1 MAIRNNTFILKRS
14 NVVNKFPALSGLTL
28 GELALN
34 TADVKLYS
42 LYTGGLTGAT
52 EVREIGWNRLSVS
65 GGTLYGNLNVLG
77 SISATTYYGNGS
89 NLTGI
94 NDYYVIGGT
103 YSSGILTLNRQNGSV
118 TVTGLLS
125 AGSFG
130 LSLSNGSNT
139 ITTGQKGYVK
149 IPYPGTITSWTIMT
163 NSIGSITVD
172 VWKDVE
178 ANFPPTS
185 ADTITNGNYA
195 YLSNQLINSDSVL
208 SGWTTNFLA
217 GDIFAF
223 NVLSATSV
231 TNINLT
237 INVTKT

>member
-1 MAIRNNTFILKRS
+1 MANEFVIKNGFISQGDSLVNAILSANTIQILTAPTLNNSNTQILSRNSSTGAIEF
-14 NVVNKFPALSGLTL
+14 LTL
-28 GELALN
+28 SAV
-34 TADVKLYS
+34 TFYV
-42 LYTGGLTGAT
+42 TGGTF
-52 EVREIGWNRLSVS
+52 S
-65 GGTLYGNLNVLG
+65 
-77 SISATTYYGNGS
+77 S
-89 NLTGI
+89 NT
-94 NDYYVIGGT
+94 
-103 YSSGILTLNRQNGSV
+103 LTLNRQNGSV
-118 TVTGLLS
+118 SVTGFTSFNL
-125 AGSFG
+125 GSFG

-208 SGWTTNFLA
+208 SGWTTNFLT
-217 GDIFAF
+217 GDIFTF